1 MHPLGA
7 GGCDFPVDPDQPA
20 TTEQL
25 FWLATVSPDI
35 IAMLALPSDL
45 SDRLPVPLDR
55 IDASRS
61 DFDGTHLSIDSVHQL
76 VSLDG
81 TMTAPV
87 GVLLPF
93 DDWLPARLEATL
105 ALWRTLQSQH
115 AVEPRPPTPQRRARL
130 ILGLRA
136 LDGRDDGASYR
147 ELARGL
153 FGASRVPDGPAW
165 KTHDLRSRV
174 MRLVVDANALRD
186 GGYLTLLQ
194 PSRRSRH

>member
-1 MHPLGA
+1 MNPLGA
-7 GGCDFPVDPDQPA
+7 GGCGFPVDPDQPA

-35 IAMLALPSDL
+35 VAMLGLPSDV
-45 SDRLPVPLDR
+45 SDRPQVLLDQT
-55 IDASRS
+55 DASRS
-61 DFDGTHLSIDSVHQL
+61 DIAGTHFVIDDVHQGL
-76 VSLDG
+76 SLDG

-105 ALWRTLQSQH
+105 ALWRTLQGQH

-194 PSRRSRH
+194 PSRRSRR